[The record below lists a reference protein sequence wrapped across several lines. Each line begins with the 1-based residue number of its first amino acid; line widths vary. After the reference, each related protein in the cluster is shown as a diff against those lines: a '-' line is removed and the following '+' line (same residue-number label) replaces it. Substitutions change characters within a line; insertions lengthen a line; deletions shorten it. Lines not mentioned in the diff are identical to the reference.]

1 MCPACIA
8 TAAWIAT
15 GTSSAGV
22 FFGLLIKKLPHR
34 RRNKADRS
42 EDKASELQP
51 PVRQR
56 YRRLQKEIKR

>member
-22 FFGLLIKKLPHR
+22 FFGLLTRKLPR
-34 RRNKADRS
+34 RRQSKPDRS
-42 EDKASELQP
+42 EDKVSEVRP

-56 YRRLQKEIKR
+56 YRRLQKEMKR

>member
-22 FFGLLIKKLPHR
+22 FFGLLIKNLPHR
-34 RRNKADRS
+34 RQSRPGRS
-42 EDKASELQP
+42 EDKASALQP

>member
-22 FFGLLIKKLPHR
+22 FFGLLIRKLPR
-34 RRNKADRS
+34 RRQSKPDRS
-42 EDKASELQP
+42 EDKVSELQP

-56 YRRLQKEIKR
+56 YRRLQKEMKR

>member
-22 FFGLLIKKLPHR
+22 FFGLLLRKLPDR
-34 RRNKADRS
+34 RRSKPDRS
-42 EDKASELQP
+42 DDKVSELQP